1 MKFHALLV
9 ALVMAMPVTIAQTTN
24 RAEIWKPNKKGS
36 FYIYWGWNRGA
47 YTKSDITFWGSSYK
61 FKLDDVIAND
71 RQSAFK
77 ANLYFN
83 PKTITIPQYNLRLG
97 YYFKDKYEISFG
109 ADHMKYVMKNFQT
122 VNMNGEIE
130 HSGTPYDGVYDN
142 KPMVMDTAFLMFE
155 HTDGLN
161 YLNIEV
167 RRSDALFNVKHFNVS
182 TNYGVGAGV
191 LVPRTNTTLLGNPR
205 HDEFHLSGYGLGLVG
220 GLKLSFF
227 KYFFIQGEAK
237 YGFIHMPDI
246 RTTYNRP
253 GAAIDRAKQHFFFMQ
268 YNVVFGAQ
276 FQLTN
281 RTKKQK

>member
-1 MKFHALLV
+1 MNFHALLL
-9 ALVMAMPVTIAQTTN
+9 ALVTVIPMSYAQK
-24 RAEIWKPNKKGS
+24 AEIWKPNKKGS

-47 YTKSDITFWGSSYK
+47 YTKSDITFWGKSYD
-61 FKLDDVIAND
+61 FKMDNVIAND
-71 RQSAFK
+71 RQSLFK

-109 ADHMKYVMKNFQT
+109 ADHMKYVMKPFQT
-122 VNMNGEIE
+122 VNMNGNIE
-130 HSGTPYDGVYDN
+130 NSGTPYDGVYNDQAM
-142 KPMVMDTAFLMFE
+142 MVDTSFLKFE

-161 YLNIEV
+161 YLNVEV
-167 RRSDALFNVKHFNVS
+167 RRSDALINVKHFNLSV
-182 TNYGVGAGV
+182 NYGAGAGL

-205 HDEFHLSGYGLGLVG
+205 HDEFHLSGYGLGLAGAV
-220 GLKLSFF
+220 KLNFF

-246 RTTYNRP
+246 RTTRNP
-253 GAAIDRAKQHFFFMQ
+253 EDKAKQHFFFMQ
-268 YNVVFGAQ
+268 YNIVFGAQ

-281 RTKKQK
+281 RVKKTK